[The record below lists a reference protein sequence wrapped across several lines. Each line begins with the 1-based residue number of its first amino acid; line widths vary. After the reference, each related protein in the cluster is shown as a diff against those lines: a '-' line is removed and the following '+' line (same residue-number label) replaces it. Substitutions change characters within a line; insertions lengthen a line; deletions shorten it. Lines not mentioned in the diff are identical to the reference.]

1 MRLTERRETPAR
13 RATSALECP
22 AFNRISTS
30 CRFSI
35 PNILLP
41 PPIRFTDRGHRE
53 SSSLSGYRWACQN
66 FRNEECQI
74 FRNRQAA
81 PKPTKTEFY
90 CRDANGE
97 LVEAGLYFDKLYE
110 RLLADPAWHAEQERK
125 L

>member
-74 FRNRQAA
+74 FRNRHLTA
-81 PKPTKTEFY
+81 PLTGGLMFTNNPSALKTH
-90 CRDANGE
+90 CCPANLINGIRRLSLSTE
-97 LVEAGLYFDKLYE
+97 LFFSLT
-110 RLLADPAWHAEQERK
+110 
-125 L
+125 

>member
-74 FRNRQAA
+74 FRNRH
-81 PKPTKTEFY
+81 E
-90 CRDANGE
+90 RDDFMLQTARSLVNVA
-97 LVEAGLYFDKLYE
+97 VEAHMRLHHIE
-110 RLLADPAWHAEQERK
+110 RRAAHSWIREA
-125 L
+125 